1 MTQEEISYLGDLTSE
16 LLQPTKDFLLK
27 EICRR
32 VAKAGKMTST
42 AEYQAYRAKALGIE
56 WGDIQKELKRQGT
69 VSNSVIDNIFGK
81 LSQDAIGIEDNESL
95 LKMLKAYK
103 NTVKS
108 DFKSISKEM
117 GIVAPDGKQYPIF
130 DTVVKTMDYAFK
142 QVFTGSQ
149 DYTSALR
156 AATRAFVNKGIRTMP
171 RQNAKSVTIEYAAR
185 QRLMNSLGLMNEA
198 IIESNYNELGCDGW
212 EISAHGG
219 SAPDHE
225 PIQGHQYS
233 NADYKALNANLQRRI
248 GTLSCK
254 HTASPIILGVNSPQ
268 YTNAEL
274 KAFQTEN
281 AKGITYQGRHYT
293 LYEATQQQR
302 SCEASIRRQKY
313 HCLADAELGDKEKLL
328 TDQIRLNIT
337 REQYLRFSR
346 ASGLPTQNE
355 RAQVAGFGRS
365 EASKASAAY
374 RKNTANNKAYSDR
387 EFSIKAVTEESIEAV
402 PKISGSAFT
411 TEQIDN
417 LQSANRAVL
426 RA

>member
-1 MTQEEISYLGDLTSE
+1 
-16 LLQPTKDFLLK
+16 
-27 EICRR
+27 
-32 VAKAGKMTST
+32 
-42 AEYQAYRAKALGIE
+42 
-56 WGDIQKELKRQGT
+56 
-69 VSNSVIDNIFGK
+69 
-81 LSQDAIGIEDNESL
+81 
-95 LKMLKAYK
+95 
-103 NTVKS
+103 
-108 DFKSISKEM
+108 
-117 GIVAPDGKQYPIF
+117 
-130 DTVVKTMDYAFK
+130 
-142 QVFTGSQ
+142 
-149 DYTSALR
+149 
-156 AATRAFVNKGIRTMP
+156 
-171 RQNAKSVTIEYAAR
+171 EYAAR

-233 NADYKALNANLQRRI
+233 NAAYKALNANLQRRI

-268 YTNAEL
+268 YTQAEL
-274 KAFQTEN
+274 KAFQIEN

-313 HCLADAELGDKEKLL
+313 HCLADTELGDKEKLL
-328 TDQIRLNIT
+328 TDQIKLNIT

-346 ASGLPTQNE
+346 AAGLPTQNE

-402 PKISGSAFT
+402 PKIYGENFT
-411 TEQIDN
+411 DVQADN
-417 LQSANRAVL
+417 LQKSHRQLLHFVINEDLGMEAGVYLDKDMLPLTDFVLGEIGRLNMPPSTQSAKVFIHNHPSGELFSIDDISNFTTDANLDILTAVGNDGSL
-426 RA
+426 YMLEK